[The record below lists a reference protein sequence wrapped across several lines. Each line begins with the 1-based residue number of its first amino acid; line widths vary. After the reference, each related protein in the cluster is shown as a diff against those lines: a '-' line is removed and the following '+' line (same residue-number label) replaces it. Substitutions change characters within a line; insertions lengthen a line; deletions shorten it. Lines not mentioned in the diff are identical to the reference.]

1 MNIKLF
7 LKLSIILLLFSGCKE
22 NSPVDSIKANY
33 LDYSKSDDQA
43 TGGIK
48 MIPISTPIGKFNVWT
63 KRVGNNPKIKVL
75 LLHGGPG
82 GTHEFFESF
91 DGYFPNESIEYI
103 YYDQLGSYYSDQPND
118 NSLWTTE
125 RFVEEVEQVR
135 KALKLDNTNFY
146 LLGQSWGGILAME
159 YALKYQKNLKGLI
172 ISNMMASAPA
182 YNKYAEE
189 VLGPQLDPK
198 VFSQIKEFEK
208 NKDYSNPKYME
219 LLMKYY
225 YTEHIL
231 RMPVNKWPESINR
244 AFKHLNP
251 NVYVYMQG
259 PSEFGITGDATLKD
273 WDVTSRLKTLSIP
286 TLVIGAKYD
295 TMDPKHMEW
304 ISKEVQNGR
313 FLYCPNGSHCSQYDD
328 QEHYFPGVIQ
338 FLNDVDN
345 NSFSKEKS

>member
-1 MNIKLF
+1 MK
-7 LKLSIILLLFSGCKE
+7 LKLLFSSLIILFLFSGCKE
-22 NSPVDSIKANY
+22 SKTVDTNKNDY
-33 LDYSKSDDQA
+33 LDFSKRDDQA

-48 MIPISTPIGKFNVWT
+48 MIPISTPIGNFNVWT

-82 GTHEFFESF
+82 GTHEFFECF
-91 DGYFPNESIEYI
+91 DGFFPQESIEYI

-118 NSLWTTE
+118 NSLWTIE

-135 KALKLDNTNFY
+135 KALKLDSSNFY
-146 LLGQSWGGILAME
+146 LMGQSWGGILAME

-172 ISNMMASAPA
+172 IANMMASAPA

-189 VLGPQLDPK
+189 VLGPQLEPK

-219 LLMKYY
+219 LLMNYY

-231 RMPVNKWPESINR
+231 RMPVAKWPESINR

-259 PSEFGITGDATLKD
+259 PSEFGITGNATLKN

-313 FLYCPNGSHCSQYDD
+313 FLYCPDGSHCSQYDD
-328 QEHYFPGVIQ
+328 QEHYFPGVIR
-338 FLNDVDN
+338 FLKDVD
-345 NSFSKEKS
+345 KGLIK

>member
-1 MNIKLF
+1 MKLKTLLF
-7 LKLSIILLLFSGCKE
+7 LFFGSLLFINCKE
-22 NSPVDSIKANY
+22 VKEEDSVKANY
-33 LDYSKSDDQA
+33 LDFSKRNDQF

-48 MIPISTPIGKFNVWT
+48 MIPINTPVGKFKVWT
-63 KRVGNNPKIKVL
+63 KTVGNNPKIKVL

-91 DGYFPNESIEYI
+91 DGYFPQESIEYI

-118 NSLWTTE
+118 NKLWTTE

-135 KALKLDNTNFY
+135 KALKLDNSNFY

-198 VFSQIKEFEK
+198 VFAQIKEFEK

-219 LLMKYY
+219 LLMNHY

-231 RMPVNKWPESINR
+231 RFPVTEWPESINR

-273 WDVTSRLKTLSIP
+273 WDVTARLKTITVP
-286 TLVIGAKYD
+286 TLVIGSKYD

-304 ISKEVQNGR
+304 ISEEVQNGR

-328 QEHYFPGVIQ
+328 QKTYFKGVIQ

-345 NSFSKEKS
+345 EDFRK

>member
-1 MNIKLF
+1 MKL
-7 LKLSIILLLFSGCKE
+7 KIIICLLFSIFLFSNCNEKPKE
-22 NSPVDSIKANY
+22 DAIKANY
-33 LDYSKSDDQA
+33 LDFSQRDDQL

-48 MIPISTPIGKFNVWT
+48 MIPVKTPIGTFKVWT

-82 GTHEFFESF
+82 LTHELYECF

-103 YYDQLGSYYSDQPND
+103 YYDQLGSYYSDQPKD
-118 NSLWTTE
+118 DKLWTNE

-135 KALKLDNTNFY
+135 IALGLDSSNFY
-146 LLGQSWGGILAME
+146 ILGQSWGGILAME

-189 VLGPQLDPK
+189 VLGPKLPK
-198 VFSQIKEFEK
+198 AVFDQIKTFEK
-208 NKDYSNPKYME
+208 NKDYTNPKYTE
-219 LLMKYY
+219 LLFKYY

-231 RMPVNKWPESINR
+231 RMPLEEWPESINR
-244 AFKHLNP
+244 CFKHINP

-259 PSEFGITGDATLKD
+259 PSEFGITGNATLKD
-273 WDVTSRLKTLSIP
+273 WDVTAKLKTIAVP

-295 TMDPKHMEW
+295 TMDPNHMEW
-304 ISKEVQNGR
+304 IANEVQNGR
-313 FLYCPNGSHCSQYDD
+313 FLFCPNGSHLSQYDD
-328 QEHYFPGVIQ
+328 PKAYFTGVIK
-338 FLNDVDN
+338 FLKDVD
-345 NSFSKEKS
+345 SGEFKKG